1 MEALEAALASL
12 ELSDSVNYAQTAREY
27 GVDPTTL
34 RRRHKGKQVSRHQA
48 AFESKSPSSTEKDPW
63 PSTSNSLGSSILS
76 QVDAPQLRCLF
87 DQVIPRERRRN
98 PKARK
103 LEKTIESIQADCA
116 ILLYENKDS
125 EKPSSLRKGKENL
138 RVLLKTISLI

>member
-76 QVDAPQLRCLF
+76 QVDAPQLRRLF
-87 DQVIPRERRRN
+87 DQVIPREERRRN

-103 LEKTIESIQADCA
+103 LEKTIKSIQADCE

-125 EKPSSLRKGKENL
+125 EKPSSLRKGKESA
-138 RVLLKTISLI
+138 RVL